1 MVKLADRLDKIKP
14 SKTMEVMA
22 LAKDLKAQGVDI
34 VDLGAGEPDFPTP
47 EYIRDLATE
56 AMAAGYTKYTK
67 VDGIPELK
75 EAIAVKLKRD
85 NNLSYS
91 AEQIIVT
98 SGAKQ
103 AIYNAM
109 MAVVNE
115 GDEVIIL
122 SPYWV
127 SFPEIVKLADGEPVF
142 AELDPKADY
151 RRTLK
156 PFEDFVTDKT
166 VAVILNS
173 PSNPV
178 GSLLNDEFIADV
190 IEIAREKDLLI
201 ISDETYERITF
212 ENKYKSIAAYEGG
225 IDVTLTVNSM
235 SKTYSMTGWRLGFA
249 AGAKELIKA
258 MSKIQSQTTSNAN
271 SMTQKASV
279 ETLKGD
285 QSVAEMMRNKY
296 WERRDVVYEG
306 LSKLPGI
313 EVNKPEGSF
322 FIFPDVSSFYGKSVN
337 GQSIN
342 GSVEFAEFLIEHAK
356 VIVIPGEAF
365 GSDNNVRISFAAPK
379 KEIEKGIKRIG
390 EALSL
395 LH

>member
-14 SKTMEVMA
+14 SKTMAVMA

-47 EYIRDLATE
+47 EYIRDLATV
-56 AMAAGYTKYTK
+56 AMADGYTKYTK

-91 AEQIIVT
+91 SEQIIVT

-115 GDEVIIL
+115 GDEVIIP

-127 SFPEIVKLADGEPVF
+127 SFPEIVKMADGEPVF

-156 PFEDFVTDKT
+156 PFEDYVTDKT

-178 GSLLNDEFIADV
+178 GSLLDDEFIADV
-190 IEIAREKDLLI
+190 IKIAREKDLLI

-271 SMTQKASV
+271 SMTQKASA

-322 FIFPDVSSFYGKSVN
+322 FIFPDVSAFYGKSVN
-337 GQSIN
+337 GKSIN

-356 VIVIPGEAF
+356 VVVIPGEAF

-395 LH
+395 LN

>member
-1 MVKLADRLDKIKP
+1 MIKLADRLDKIKP
-14 SKTMEVMA
+14 SKTMAVMA

-47 EYIRDLATE
+47 EYIRDLATV
-56 AMAAGYTKYTK
+56 AMADGYTKYTK

-85 NNLSYS
+85 NNLIYS

-103 AIYNAM
+103 AIYNALM
-109 MAVVNE
+109 SIVNE

-127 SFPEIVKLADGEPVF
+127 SFPEMVKMVDGEPVF
-142 AELDPKADY
+142 AELDPETDY

-156 PFEDFVTDKT
+156 PFDDYVTDRT

-178 GSLLNDEFIADV
+178 GSLLDDDFIADV
-190 IEIAREKDLLI
+190 IKTAREKGMLI

-225 IDVTLTVNSM
+225 ADVTLTVNSM
-235 SKTYSMTGWRLGFA
+235 SKTYSMTGWRIGFA
-249 AGAKELIKA
+249 AGAEELIKA
-258 MSKIQSQTTSNAN
+258 MSKIQSQITSNAN
-271 SMTQKASV
+271 SIAQKASV
-279 ETLKGD
+279 EALKGD
-285 QSVAEMMRNKY
+285 QSVAEMMRDKY
-296 WERRDVVYEG
+296 WERRDVIYEG
-306 LSKLPGI
+306 LSNLPGI
-313 EVNKPEGSF
+313 NVNKPEGSF

-337 GQSIN
+337 GKSIN

-356 VIVIPGEAF
+356 VVVIPGEAF

-379 KEIEKGIKRIG
+379 KELEKGIERIG
-390 EALSL
+390 KALSL
-395 LH
+395 LN

>member
-1 MVKLADRLDKIKP
+1 MVKLSDRLEKIKP
-14 SKTMEVMA
+14 SKTMAVMA

-47 EYIRDLATE
+47 EYIKDLATA
-56 AMAAGYTKYTK
+56 AMADGYTKYTK

-75 EAIAVKLKRD
+75 EAIAMKLERD
-85 NNLSYS
+85 NKLSYS

-127 SFPEIVKLADGEPVF
+127 SFPEMVKMADGEPVF

-156 PFEDFVTDKT
+156 PFEEYVTDKT
-166 VAVILNS
+166 VAVVLNS

-178 GSLLNDEFIADV
+178 GSLLDDDFIADV
-190 IEIAREKDLLI
+190 IKTALEEDLLI

-212 ENKYKSIAAYEGG
+212 EKKYKSIAAYEGG
-225 IDVTLTVNSM
+225 AEVTLTVNSM

-249 AGAKELIKA
+249 AGTEELIKA
-258 MSKIQSQTTSNAN
+258 MSKIQSQSTSNAN
-271 SMTQKASV
+271 SIAQKASV
-279 ETLKGD
+279 GALKGD
-285 QSVAEMMRNKY
+285 QSAAEMMRDKY
-296 WERRDVVYEG
+296 WERRDVIYEG
-306 LSKLPGI
+306 LSNLPGI

-322 FIFPDVSSFYGKSVN
+322 FIFPDVSAFYGKSVN
-337 GQSIN
+337 GRSIN
-342 GSVEFAEFLIEHAK
+342 GSVEFSEFLIEHAK
-356 VIVIPGEAF
+356 VIVIPGVAF
-365 GSDNNVRISFAAPK
+365 GSDNNVRISFAAPIE
-379 KEIEKGIKRIG
+379 EIEKGIERIG
-390 EALSL
+390 EVLNL
-395 LH
+395 LN

>member
-14 SKTMEVMA
+14 SKTMAVMA

-47 EYIRDLATE
+47 EYIRDLATT
-56 AMAAGYTKYTK
+56 AMADGYTKYTK

-127 SFPEIVKLADGEPVF
+127 SFPEMVKMADGEPVF

-156 PFEDFVTDKT
+156 PFEDYVTDKT

-178 GSLLNDEFIADV
+178 GSLLDDDFIADV
-190 IEIAREKDLLI
+190 IKTAREKDLLI

-212 ENKYKSIAAYEGG
+212 ENRYKSVAAYEGG

-258 MSKIQSQTTSNAN
+258 MSKIQSQITSNAN
-271 SMTQKASV
+271 SIAQKASV

-322 FIFPDVSSFYGKSVN
+322 FIFPDVSDFYGKSVN
-337 GQSIN
+337 GKSIN

-379 KEIEKGIKRIG
+379 KEIEKGIERIG
-390 EALSL
+390 KALSL
-395 LH
+395 LN

>member
-1 MVKLADRLDKIKP
+1 MVKLSDRMDKIQP
-14 SKTMEVMA
+14 SKTMAVMA
-22 LAKDLKAQGVDI
+22 LAKDLKAQGIDI

-47 EYIRDLATE
+47 EYIRDLATK
-56 AMAAGYTKYTK
+56 AMADGYTKYTK

-75 EAIAVKLKRD
+75 EAIALKLKRD
-85 NNLSYS
+85 NDLNYS
-91 AEQIIVT
+91 PEQIIV
-98 SGAKQ
+98 SCGAKH

-127 SFPEIVKLADGEPVF
+127 SFPEMVKMADGEPVF

-156 PFEDFVTDKT
+156 PFEEYVTDKT

-178 GSLLNDEFIADV
+178 GSLLDDDFIAEV
-190 IEIAREKDLLI
+190 IKTAREKDLLI

-225 IDVTLTVNSM
+225 NEVTLTVNSM
-235 SKTYSMTGWRLGFA
+235 SKTYSMTGWRIGFA
-249 AGAKELIKA
+249 AGAEKLIKA
-258 MSKIQSQTTSNAN
+258 MSKIQSQVTSNAN
-271 SMTQKASV
+271 SIAQKASV
-279 ETLKGD
+279 GALNGD
-285 QSVAEMMRNKY
+285 QSEAEMMRDKY

-306 LSKLPGI
+306 LSNLPGI

-322 FIFPDVSSFYGKSVN
+322 FIFPDVSAHYGKSVN
-337 GQSIN
+337 GKSIN

-356 VIVIPGEAF
+356 VVVIPGVAF
-365 GSDNNVRISFAAPK
+365 GSDNNVRISFAVPK
-379 KEIEKGIKRIG
+379 EEIEKGIERIG
-390 EALSL
+390 EALNL
-395 LH
+395 LN

>member
-14 SKTMEVMA
+14 SKTMAVMA

-47 EYIRDLATE
+47 EYIRDLATV
-56 AMAAGYTKYTK
+56 AMADGYTKYTK

-91 AEQIIVT
+91 SEQIIVT

-115 GDEVIIL
+115 GDEVIIP

-156 PFEDFVTDKT
+156 PFEDYVTDKT

-178 GSLLNDEFIADV
+178 GSLLDDEFIADV
-190 IEIAREKDLLI
+190 IKIAREKDLLI

-249 AGAKELIKA
+249 AGAEELIKA
-258 MSKIQSQTTSNAN
+258 MSKIQSQITSNAN

-322 FIFPDVSSFYGKSVN
+322 FIFPDVSAFYGKSVN
-337 GQSIN
+337 GKSIN

-356 VIVIPGEAF
+356 VVVIPGEAF

-395 LH
+395 LN

>member
-142 AELDPKADY
+142 ADLDPKADY

>member
-1 MVKLADRLDKIKP
+1 MVKLANRLNKIKP
-14 SKTMEVMA
+14 SKTMAVMA

-47 EYIRDLATE
+47 EYIRDLATV
-56 AMAAGYTKYTK
+56 AMADGYTKYTK

-91 AEQIIVT
+91 SEQIIVT

-115 GDEVIIL
+115 GDEVIIP

-156 PFEDFVTDKT
+156 PFEDYVTDKT

-178 GSLLNDEFIADV
+178 GSLLDDEFIADV
-190 IEIAREKDLLI
+190 IKIAREKDLLI

-249 AGAKELIKA
+249 AGAEELIKA
-258 MSKIQSQTTSNAN
+258 MSKIQSQITSNAN

-322 FIFPDVSSFYGKSVN
+322 FIFPDVSAYYGKSVN
-337 GQSIN
+337 GKSIN

-356 VIVIPGEAF
+356 VVVIPGEAF

-395 LH
+395 LN

>member
-14 SKTMEVMA
+14 SKTMAVMA

-47 EYIRDLATE
+47 EYIRDLATV
-56 AMAAGYTKYTK
+56 AMADGYTKYTK

-91 AEQIIVT
+91 SEQIIVT

-115 GDEVIIL
+115 GDEVIIP

-127 SFPEIVKLADGEPVF
+127 SFPEIVKMADGEPVF

-156 PFEDFVTDKT
+156 PFEDYVTDKT

-178 GSLLNDEFIADV
+178 GSLLDDEFIADV
-190 IEIAREKDLLI
+190 IKIAREKDLLI

-322 FIFPDVSSFYGKSVN
+322 FIFPDVSAFYGKSVN
-337 GQSIN
+337 GKSIN

-356 VIVIPGEAF
+356 VVVIPGEAF

-395 LH
+395 LN

>member
-1 MVKLADRLDKIKP
+1 MIKLADRLDKIKP
-14 SKTMEVMA
+14 SKTMAVMA

-47 EYIRDLATE
+47 VHIRDLATK
-56 AMAAGYTKYTK
+56 AMADGYTKYTK

-75 EAIAVKLKRD
+75 EAIIVKLERD
-85 NNLSYS
+85 NNLTYS
-91 AEQIIVT
+91 TEQIIVT

-142 AELDPKADY
+142 AELDPKRDY

-156 PFEDFVTDKT
+156 PFEEYVTDRT
-166 VAVILNS
+166 VAVVLNS

-178 GSLLNDEFIADV
+178 GSLLDDEFIADV
-190 IEIAREKDLLI
+190 IKVSREKGLLI

-212 ENKYKSIAAYEGG
+212 ENKYKSIAAYEGAAEL
-225 IDVTLTVNSM
+225 TLTVNSM

-249 AGAKELIKA
+249 AGDKELIKA
-258 MSKIQSQTTSNAN
+258 MSKIQSQITSNAN
-271 SMTQKASV
+271 SIAQKASV
-279 ETLKGD
+279 ETLTGD
-285 QSVAEMMRNKY
+285 QSAAEMMKDKY

-306 LSKLPGI
+306 LSNLPGI

-322 FIFPDVSSFYGKSVN
+322 FIFPDVSAYYGKSLN
-337 GQSIN
+337 GKSIN

-356 VIVIPGEAF
+356 VVVIPGVAF
-365 GSDNNVRISFAAPK
+365 GSDKNIRISFAVPK
-379 KEIEKGIKRIG
+379 EEIKKGIERIG
-390 EALSL
+390 EALNL
-395 LH
+395 LN

>member
-1 MVKLADRLDKIKP
+1 MVKLANRLNKIKP
-14 SKTMEVMA
+14 SKTMAVMA

-56 AMAAGYTKYTK
+56 AMAEGYTKYTK

-75 EAIAVKLKRD
+75 EAIAIKLKRD

-103 AIYNAM
+103 AIYNAL

-115 GDEVIIL
+115 GNEVIIP

-127 SFPEIVKLADGEPVF
+127 SFPEMVKMADGEPVF
-142 AELDPKADY
+142 AELDPNADY

-156 PFEDFVTDKT
+156 PFEEYVTNKT

-190 IEIAREKDLLI
+190 IKIAREKNLLI

-225 IDVTLTVNSM
+225 FDVTLTVNSM

-249 AGAKELIKA
+249 AGAEELIKA
-258 MSKIQSQTTSNAN
+258 MSKIQSQITSNAN

-322 FIFPDVSSFYGKSVN
+322 FIFPDVSAYYGKSVN
-337 GQSIN
+337 GKSIN

-356 VIVIPGEAF
+356 VVVIPGEAF

-395 LH
+395 LN

>member
-313 EVNKPEGSF
+313 EGNKPEGSF

>member
-1 MVKLADRLDKIKP
+1 MVKLAGRLDKIKP
-14 SKTMEVMA
+14 SKTMAVMA

-47 EYIRDLATE
+47 EYIRDLATI
-56 AMAAGYTKYTK
+56 AMADGYTKYTK

-91 AEQIIVT
+91 SEQIIVT

-109 MAVVNE
+109 MAVVNK
-115 GDEVIIL
+115 GDEVIIP

-127 SFPEIVKLADGEPVF
+127 SFPEIVKMADGEPVF

-156 PFEDFVTDKT
+156 PFEDYVTDKT

-178 GSLLNDEFIADV
+178 GSLLDDDFIADV
-190 IEIAREKDLLI
+190 IKIAREKDLLI

-212 ENKYKSIAAYEGG
+212 ENTYKSIAAYEGG

-271 SMTQKASV
+271 SMTQKASA

-322 FIFPDVSSFYGKSVN
+322 FIFPDVSAFYGKSVN
-337 GQSIN
+337 GKSIN

-356 VIVIPGEAF
+356 VVVIPGEAF

-390 EALSL
+390 EALRL
-395 LH
+395 LN

>member
-14 SKTMEVMA
+14 SKTMAVMA
-22 LAKDLKAQGVDI
+22 LAKDLKAQGIDI

-47 EYIRDLATE
+47 EYIRDLATA
-56 AMAAGYTKYTK
+56 AMADGYTKYTK

-75 EAIAVKLKRD
+75 EAIAAKLKRD

-91 AEQIIVT
+91 SEQIIVT

-103 AIYNAM
+103 AIYNAI
-109 MAVVNE
+109 MAIVNE

-127 SFPEIVKLADGEPVF
+127 SFPEIVKMADGEPVF

-156 PFEDFVTDKT
+156 PFEDYVTDNT

-178 GSLLNDEFIADV
+178 GSLLDDEFIADV
-190 IEIAREKDLLI
+190 IKIAREKDLLI

-212 ENKYKSIAAYEGG
+212 EKKYKSIAAYEGG

-258 MSKIQSQTTSNAN
+258 MSKIQSQITSNAN
-271 SMTQKASV
+271 SMTQKASA
-279 ETLKGD
+279 ETLNGD
-285 QSVAEMMRNKY
+285 QSVVKMMRDKY
-296 WERRDVVYEG
+296 WQRRDVVYEG
-306 LSKLPGI
+306 LSNLPGI

-322 FIFPDVSSFYGKSVN
+322 FIFPDVSAFYGKSVN

-356 VIVIPGEAF
+356 VVVIPGEAF

-379 KEIEKGIKRIG
+379 KELEKAIERIG

-395 LH
+395 LI

>member
-1 MVKLADRLDKIKP
+1 
-14 SKTMEVMA
+14 
-22 LAKDLKAQGVDI
+22 
-34 VDLGAGEPDFPTP
+34 
-47 EYIRDLATE
+47 
-56 AMAAGYTKYTK
+56 
-67 VDGIPELK
+67 LK

-109 MAVVNE
+109 MAVVND
-115 GDEVIIL
+115 GDEVIIP

-127 SFPEIVKLADGEPVF
+127 SFPEIVKMAGGEPVF

-156 PFEDFVTDKT
+156 PFEDYVTDKT
-166 VAVILNS
+166 IAVILNS

-178 GSLLNDEFIADV
+178 GSLLDDEFIADV
-190 IEIAREKDLLI
+190 IKIAREEDLLI

-212 ENKYKSIAAYEGG
+212 ENKYKSIAAYEDGF
-225 IDVTLTVNSM
+225 DVTLTVNTM

-258 MSKIQSQTTSNAN
+258 MSKIQSQSTSNAN
-271 SMTQKASV
+271 SMAQKASV
-279 ETLKGD
+279 ETLTGD

-306 LSKLPGI
+306 LSNLPGI

-322 FIFPDVSSFYGKSVN
+322 FIFPDVSAFYGKSVN
-337 GQSIN
+337 GKSIN

-356 VIVIPGEAF
+356 VVVIPGEAF

-379 KEIEKGIKRIG
+379 KEIEKGIERIG
-390 EALSL
+390 EALRL
-395 LH
+395 LN